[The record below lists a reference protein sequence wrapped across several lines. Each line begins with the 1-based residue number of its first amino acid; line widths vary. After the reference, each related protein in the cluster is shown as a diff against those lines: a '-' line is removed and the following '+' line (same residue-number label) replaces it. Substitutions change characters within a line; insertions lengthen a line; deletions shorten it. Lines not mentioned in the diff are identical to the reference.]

1 MGFQSIRPLVPFK
14 KPEAVRC
21 RIHQNKENGL
31 KGTRLALAAR
41 TSRKANSEWL
51 SIWPSLGSYRCR
63 PFRPVRFGDVFQVY
77 ENGVYQDLERFLQQV
92 NEPSQFLG
100 TGTVPHRKP

>member
-21 RIHQNKENGL
+21 RIHQNKENGW

-51 SIWPSLGSYRCR
+51 SIWPSLGSYREPFGIRFSISEEHTSELQSHLNILCR
-63 PFRPVRFGDVFQVY
+63 LLLVKKKITP
-77 ENGVYQDLERFLQQV
+77 LEHTQH
-92 NEPSQFLG
+92 
-100 TGTVPHRKP
+100 TMTKH